1 MSEAQKKQ
9 KRIESYLK
17 YCKSEKGQKARQ
29 RALKKYYQ
37 KNKQKMINK
46 QKAYYNDTYS
56 KVIGDRKGKG
66 IKKGPNFKIEGDKV
80 IKLNKEFRHH
90 TLENVDE
97 ESKYVILD
105 KDTNKLMS
113 MTVKEIRESRKKNN
127 NSLRI
132 LISFD

>member
-1 MSEAQKKQ
+1 MSEAQKKE
-9 KRIESYLK
+9 KRIQSYLK
-17 YCKSEKGQKARQ
+17 YCKSEKGKKARQ
-29 RALKKYYQ
+29 RALKKYYE
-37 KNKQKMINK
+37 KNKVKMIAK
-46 QKAYYNDTYS
+46 QKAYYTDTYS

-66 IKKGPNFKIEGDKV
+66 IKKGANFKIEGDHI
-80 IKLNKEFRHH
+80 IKLKKKFKHH
-90 TLENVDE
+90 TLVNVAE

-113 MTVKEIRESRKKNN
+113 MTVKEIRESQKKN